1 MTALHSEG
9 PETGEQG
16 CKTRQ
21 RWFLHSLVKKMAV
34 PFSLSQLENLIP
46 PEKRWDAF
54 QKQSLAKSK
63 WIKLIVFLIFFYIP
77 PPPPFFFCFLFFVLT
92 WVHRSAP
99 VLTNGLSGN
108 QARRDHMGNTHELP
122 IHVFKTDYNDY
133 YDYYY
138 VNKYIHAQFLQQW
151 IDFSKIVVYLS
162 NYNRKIT
169 TFNNLTQRLWIWLLD
184 LNSKSNLCIQEWSII
199 NVLGGNLR

>member
-9 PETGEQG
+9 PGMGEQG

-34 PFSLSQLENLIP
+34 PFSLSQLENVIP

-54 QKQSLAKSK
+54 QKQSLANSR
-63 WIKLIVFLIFFYIP
+63 WIKLIVFLIFFYT
-77 PPPPFFFCFLFFVLT
+77 PPPFFFFFP
-92 WVHRSAP
+92 WVQRSAP
-99 VLTNGLSGN
+99 VLWNGLSRN
-108 QARRDHMGNTHELP
+108 QGRCVHMENTHELP
-122 IHVFKTDYNDY
+122 IHVFKTDYYDY

-138 VNKYIHAQFLQQW
+138 FNEYIHAQFLQQW

-169 TFNNLTQRLWIWLLD
+169 TYNNLTQRLWTWLLD
-184 LNSKSNLCIQEWSII
+184 LYSKSNLCIQEWFII